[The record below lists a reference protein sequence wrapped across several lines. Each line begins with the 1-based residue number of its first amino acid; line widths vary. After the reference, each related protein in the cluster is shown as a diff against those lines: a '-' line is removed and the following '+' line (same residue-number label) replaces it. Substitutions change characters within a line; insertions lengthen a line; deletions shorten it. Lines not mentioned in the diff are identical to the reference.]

1 MSKAKTAGSLGASSR
16 FHSARIQVL
25 LGIAG
30 DGAGMAQST
39 TRKVGWFILMPGSQG
54 FSAKG

>member
-25 LGIAG
+25 RGIAG
-30 DGAGMAQST
+30 DGAGMAHPG
-39 TRKVGWFILMPGSQG
+39 RWVGS
-54 FSAKG
+54 S